1 VPHLVPASVLPS
13 VRCWLL
19 LLLPHGVAA
28 AAAAAAADA
37 QARLVELGATAAGR
51 WSQQFA
57 THSHTIEPQG
67 GQEQGRSAPVSVL
80 RVLLPHGG
88 EPEQQGGVESEM
100 VFAAHDGRL
109 LGPGEELDALQRRA
123 TMKNGVRLKP
133 HRAAAIEGQRHS
145 LGCAPAGRR
154 RRHCHL
160 AEVPLG

>member
-1 VPHLVPASVLPS
+1 LCQPACCRPS
-13 VRCWLL
+13 VGRCWLL

-28 AAAAAAADA
+28 AAAAAAA

-88 EPEQQGGVESEM
+88 EPEQQGG
-100 VFAAHDGRL
+100 A
-109 LGPGEELDALQRRA
+109 GE
-123 TMKNGVRLKP
+123 
-133 HRAAAIEGQRHS
+133 
-145 LGCAPAGRR
+145 
-154 RRHCHL
+154 
-160 AEVPLG
+160 